1 MHKQIIL
8 EGEDKMKRNNI
19 SVLVIVI
26 IILTLT
32 FSMSAIAFAQ
42 SEENEK
48 VELVNDLSMDTVE
61 HVRMSDNKT
70 GISAT
75 SDYLKVEIEKK
86 DVSEIN
92 ISAFSELDENEYD
105 LAINLPIENDAKT
118 DVIDNS
124 IVSIDNNFSTVTEI
138 REGELNINFIIEN
151 EGAPEYYALDYDIP
165 KGAKLQFASY
175 EGEKDGSV
183 EIVDKE
189 GVPFCAIGIPW
200 AKDSKGNDI
209 DTYYEI
215 KGNQL
220 IQVVN
225 HKNCE
230 ANYPI
235 VADPKNKYSDW
246 FKSATWKTRSDG
258 RYLCVIPTNWNR
270 QSGIAYASTSW
281 ALLKAKKSSSK
292 YWKNEGGLKDQ
303 YYCHTQLAKLKSSWN
318 LEPWRPNVGLAKTIA
333 KACNP

>member
-1 MHKQIIL
+1 M
-8 EGEDKMKRNNI
+8 KMRRNKINL
-19 SVLVIVI
+19 LVIVM

-42 SEENEK
+42 SEESEK
-48 VELVNDLSMDTVE
+48 VELVNDLSIDTVE
-61 HVRMSDNKT
+61 RVQLTENKT

-75 SDYLKVEIEKK
+75 SEHLQVEIDKK

-92 ISAFSELDENEYD
+92 ISAFSEINENKYG
-105 LAINLPIENDAKT
+105 LAINLPIENDANT
-118 DVIDNS
+118 DVIDDS
-124 IVSIDNNFSTVTEI
+124 IVSIDNDYSTVTEI
-138 REGELNINFIIEN
+138 GEGELKINFIIEN
-151 EGAPEYYALDYDIP
+151 EDAPEYYALDYDIP
-165 KGAKLQFASY
+165 EGAKLQFASY
-175 EGEKDGSV
+175 EGEMDGSI
-183 EIVDKE
+183 EIVDEE

-225 HKNCE
+225 HKNGE
-230 ANYPI
+230 VNYPI

-258 RYLCVIPTNWNR
+258 RYLCVVPTNWNR

-303 YYCHTQLAKLKSSWN
+303 YYCHTQLAKTKSSWN
-318 LEPWRPNVGLAKTIA
+318 LEPWRPNVSLAKTIA